1 MAREM
6 MLLDRLR
13 MCGDRTRTR
22 YEPSASEDLDLL
34 MDSVRRNLAR
44 LLNARHGCCEA
55 LADYGLPALAD
66 ITIGGGDYV
75 RRVLDAIRITIE
87 KYEPRLQHVSVA
99 PVVDEDAKQTLSFRV
114 DAILIG
120 QDGQHRVC
128 YETSVNG
135 NGQFAVSD

>member
-1 MAREM
+1 M

-13 MCGDRTRTR
+13 KCGERTRTR
-22 YEPSASEDLDLL
+22 YEPSATEDLDLL

-55 LADYGLPALAD
+55 LEDYGLPALAD
-66 ITIGGGDYV
+66 MTIGGGDYV

-87 KYEPRLQHVSVA
+87 KYEPRLQHISVA
-99 PVVDEDAKQTLSFRV
+99 PVVDEDARQTLSFRI
-114 DAILIG
+114 DAILVA

-128 YETSVNG
+128 YETSVSG
-135 NGQFAVSD
+135 GGQFDVSD